1 MICEQAVELLTG
13 PVEHGNAA
21 LRRLAAEHAA
31 GCEDCRGAVVS
42 VHALRALSL
51 MPVAAAPEDG
61 LRRALDRATAPVAR
75 EPAAGRGF
83 WAGVGA
89 GLAIAAGLALAVV
102 AGFLLDG
109 ADVTSTPRLELALN
123 ESRDVSIS
131 LTTDEAL
138 VDAEIH
144 VTLSGT
150 IGLDGYAGQRELN
163 WHTDLDAGTNQLT
176 LPIVATGTEGGQLL
190 VEVIHSGKRRTFL
203 VDVQARA

>member
-1 MICEQAVELLTG
+1 MNCERAVELLAG
-13 PVEHGNAA
+13 PVEHASAA
-21 LRRLAAEHAA
+21 DRRLAAEHAA
-31 GCEDCRGAVVS
+31 VCDDCRGAVVS

-51 MPVAAAPEDG
+51 MPVAEAPEDG
-61 LRRALDRATAPVAR
+61 LRRALDRATAPVIR
-75 EPAAGRGF
+75 ERAAGRGF
-83 WAGVGA
+83 WAGLGA
-89 GLAIAAGLALAVV
+89 GLGLAATIALAMV
-102 AGFLLDG
+102 AGFALDG
-109 ADVTSTPRLELALN
+109 DDPTATPRLELALN
-123 ESRDVSIS
+123 ESRDVNIS

-176 LPIVATGTEGGQLL
+176 LPIVATGTDGGQLL